1 MGLCL
6 SKQESEL
13 TRLADLM
20 AYETRDR
27 TLQIEVQSAK
37 VKELEKKLEHM
48 TSEFRVMRN
57 SRKTSNFNRFS
68 YIPTDNNDFCNSTV
82 RNHTRIHE
90 IKL

>member
-20 AYETRDR
+20 AYESRDR
-27 TLQIEVQSAK
+27 TLQMEFQSAK
-37 VKELEKKLEHM
+37 VKELETKLNHM
-48 TSEFRVMRN
+48 TSEIRVMRN
-57 SRKTSNFNRFS
+57 SRKTPNFNRFS
-68 YIPTDNNDFCNSTV
+68 YIPTDNINFCNSTV
-82 RNHTRIHE
+82 RKHTGVHE